1 MHYFLQI
8 KVALSKSVQDK
19 MRQKKKEGKEQN
31 HKEHREVKDLEEKE
45 ENSWE
50 RLKLNEPEKT
60 TESEHKFNK

>member
-1 MHYFLQI
+1 
-8 KVALSKSVQDK
+8 

-31 HKEHREVKDLEEKE
+31 HKEHQEVKDPEEKE